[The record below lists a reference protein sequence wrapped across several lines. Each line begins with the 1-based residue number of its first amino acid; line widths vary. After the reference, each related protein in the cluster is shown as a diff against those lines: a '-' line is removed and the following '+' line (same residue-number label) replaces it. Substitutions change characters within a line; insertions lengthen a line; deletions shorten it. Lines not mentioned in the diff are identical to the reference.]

1 MWGYFN
7 ASGVGR
13 ICLVE
18 GIMDS
23 AKYANILENNLLD
36 SVLDIGLGRRYVF
49 QQAQH
54 AEQDLSKMLVGFWT
68 DRLMN

>member
-1 MWGYFN
+1 
-7 ASGVGR
+7 
-13 ICLVE
+13 
-18 GIMDS
+18 MDS